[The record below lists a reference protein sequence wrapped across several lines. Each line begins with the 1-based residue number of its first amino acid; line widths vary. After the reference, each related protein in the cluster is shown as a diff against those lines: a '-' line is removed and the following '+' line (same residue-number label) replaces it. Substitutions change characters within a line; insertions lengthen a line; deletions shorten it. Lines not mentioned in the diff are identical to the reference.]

1 MQNMTDDQIR
11 KTVKSWLRENGQTQ
25 AELAA
30 KIGLKPQ
37 SFRAQ
42 MSKNKISS
50 QTKLALMNI
59 IPSLSPCTLPNL
71 DNRGK
76 MELRLDYGA
85 QRRVE
90 REALRLCMEL
100 SAYCTLAVE
109 WCSEQED
116 IGDRLAARLAAQQQE
131 KESYLHVAEEETKY
145 GNQSTAKQEIA
156 NPGLPSPAESPDSAT
171 QKRTTEETLGILRTG
186 ANPRTKRKSGS
197 A

>member
-76 MELRLDYGA
+76 MELRLDYET

-116 IGDRLAARLAAQQQE
+116 IGERLAARLASQQ
-131 KESYLHVAEEETKY
+131 ATK
-145 GNQSTAKQEIA
+145 KQEIA
-156 NPGLPSPAESPDSAT
+156 NPSLPSHAESANPASR
-171 QKRTTEETLGILRTG
+171 KRTTGETLGILRIGTNPG
-186 ANPRTKRKSGS
+186 AKRKSGS

>member
-42 MSKNKISS
+42 MSKSKISS

-71 DNRGK
+71 DNRGR
-76 MELRLDYGA
+76 MELRLDYDA
-85 QRRVE
+85 QKRVE

-116 IGDRLAARLAAQQQE
+116 IGERLAARLASQQ
-131 KESYLHVAEEETKY
+131 ATK
-145 GNQSTAKQEIA
+145 KQEIA
-156 NPGLPSPAESPDSAT
+156 NPSLPSHAGSTDPASRE
-171 QKRTTEETLGILRTG
+171 RTTEETLGLLRIRT
-186 ANPRTKRKSGS
+186 NPSAKRKSGS